1 MEILLI
7 TFLSIIIYAQNL
19 RRMKK
24 DTYLIDCV
32 IRSILIIESFE
43 SFTTVRIARN
53 TKRCETIYAFSLFVI
68 NNISNFNI
76 HPVKYVRIFDSFIRS
91 FFHFDRTTPSILK
104 FCPSLSFKPIN
115 SNYPYSRFD

>member
-7 TFLSIIIYAQNL
+7 TFLSIIIYVQNL

-24 DTYLIDCV
+24 DTFTYLIDCV
-32 IRSILIIESFE
+32 IHSILIIESFE

-53 TKRCETIYAFSLFVI
+53 TKCCETIYAFSLFLI

-76 HPVKYVRIFDSFIRS
+76 HPIKYVRIFDSFIHS
-91 FFHFDRTTPSILK
+91 FFHWPDNTVDIKIFPVIVFQTNK
-104 FCPSLSFKPIN
+104 
-115 SNYPYSRFD
+115 